1 MSQPDLPIFDLAPRL
16 RARTFLPIAKRPTP
30 VQPLHAFGERVFVK
44 RDDLVSDLYG
54 GNKVRRWEWL
64 LGRAKDR
71 GVETLVTV
79 GGTGSTQVTSLC
91 AHGRQADFEVVGV
104 LFDQPWSP
112 FVDEALEL
120 DQRFGGT
127 ILHGGGYARTALLT
141 LQQVATR
148 KRAMLVPPG
157 ASGPLANLAYVDALL
172 ELAEQVD
179 RKELPRPDR
188 IVVACGSGG
197 TTVGLAVG
205 AAMLGW
211 PTIVVGVRITE
222 LVASNPLTLAALTRA
237 TESLLRKEGFRSTRR
252 AGLWNEARPQMDHRF
267 VGAGYGHSTPAA
279 AREAL
284 RFQSLFGAPG
294 EVTYSGKA
302 LAALATI
309 AAEHPRENILL
320 WNTLSSTGRSR
331 G

>member
-16 RARTFLPIAKRPTP
+16 RSRTFLPIAKRPTP
-30 VQPLHAFGERVFVK
+30 VQPLHGFGERVFVK
-44 RDDLVSDLYG
+44 RDDLVSDVYG

-79 GGTGSTQVTSLC
+79 GGTGSTQVTSLT
-91 AHGRQADFEVVGV
+91 AHGGRAGFEVVGV

-112 FVDEALEL
+112 FVEEALEL

-127 ILHGGGYARTALLT
+127 VIRGGGYARTALLT
-141 LQQVATR
+141 LQQMATR

-172 ELAEQVD
+172 ELAQQVE

-211 PTIVVGVRITE
+211 PTVVVGVRITE
-222 LVASNPLTLAALTRA
+222 LVASNSLTLGALTSA
-237 TESLLRKEGFRSTRR
+237 TESLLRKEGFRSSRR
-252 AGLWNEARPQMDHRF
+252 VWNGARPQMDHRF

-279 AREAL
+279 AREAI
-284 RFQSLFGAPG
+284 RFESLFGAPG

-309 AAEHPRENILL
+309 AAEHPRENMLL
-320 WNTLSSTGRSR
+320 WNTLSTTGRSHA
-331 G
+331 